1 MKTDKYTTIIAI
13 FAKINL
19 AHMADND
26 WKKRLGVVF
35 STNPDFKYEEDAAE
49 EPATIE
55 PSKQNLIVSIDRKGR
70 GGKQVTLVTGFVG
83 TDDDLADLGRTL
95 KVKCGVGGSAKDGE
109 ITIQGDFRDRV
120 VALLKDMGYKAKRGN

>member
-1 MKTDKYTTIIAI
+1 MTI
-13 FAKINL
+13 FAKRIFQ
-19 AHMADND
+19 MADND

-35 STNPDFKYEEDAAE
+35 STNPDFNYEEETE
-49 EPATIE
+49 EQQETLE

-70 GGKQVTLVTGFVG
+70 AGKQVTLVTGFIG
-83 TDDDLADLGRTL
+83 TDDDLADLGRAL

-120 VALLKDMGYKAKRGN
+120 VTLLKDMGYRAKRGN